1 MDGGS
6 HMSWSQLSHTS
17 LLVSGMMLSLPITV
31 VDYFG
36 PFKKNKSLAS
46 TAILDVQLIY
56 WLICNRLT
64 AQWTAPEKQ
73 LICAPLKLS
82 DLWKKKHLL
91 DIAFCLQVGHFWVT
105 FKHYECLLCIADQRL
120 LVEFEAAYQCAISP
134 LSRMAFY
141 GNTKS
146 ANQSEKSFCASTR
159 SVPMIVV
166 AFSRKWEE
174 PNGSPSGKLLVVQT
188 KEMVC
193 GQWQKEKS
201 KYNYAKSV

>member
-1 MDGGS
+1 M
-6 HMSWSQLSHTS
+6 
-17 LLVSGMMLSLPITV
+17 
-31 VDYFG
+31 
-36 PFKKNKSLAS
+36 
-46 TAILDVQLIY
+46 QLIY

-91 DIAFCLQVGHFWVT
+91 DIAFRLQVGHFWVT
-105 FKHYECLLCIADQRL
+105 FKHHECLLCIADQRLLSSLL

>member
-1 MDGGS
+1 M
-6 HMSWSQLSHTS
+6 
-17 LLVSGMMLSLPITV
+17 
-31 VDYFG
+31 
-36 PFKKNKSLAS
+36 
-46 TAILDVQLIY
+46 QLIY

-91 DIAFCLQVGHFWVT
+91 DIAFRLQVGHFWVT
-105 FKHYECLLCIADQRL
+105 FKHHECLLCIADQRLLLSSL